1 MYLTVEGERVSIEE
15 YRGAFAGRA
24 TCSTEPLTLSM
35 IRGQHS
41 ALTAPSVAASL
52 PGLARH
58 IESADTPPTDE
69 QTDQSNTGTG
79 YGFEVLSSSG
89 ERESQTVAWY

>member
-1 MYLTVEGERVSIEE
+1 MSLDQWIKENQPDVWKDLQ
-15 YRGAFAGRA
+15 AFRSR
-24 TCSTEPLTLSM
+24 CN
-35 IRGQHS
+35 S

-58 IESADTPPTDE
+58 IESPDTPPTE
-69 QTDQSNTGTG
+69 PETDQSNTGTG

>member
-1 MYLTVEGERVSIEE
+1 MCYLDNTGLIEKLRERLKQDKL
-15 YRGAFAGRA
+15 R
-24 TCSTEPLTLSM
+24 
-35 IRGQHS
+35 S

-58 IESADTPPTDE
+58 IESPDTPSTDE

>member
-1 MYLTVEGERVSIEE
+1 MCLEDDGILLQDMTTAVFYDP
-15 YRGAFAGRA
+15 
-24 TCSTEPLTLSM
+24 CQPLS
-35 IRGQHS
+35 S

-58 IESADTPPTDE
+58 IESPDTPPTDE

>member
-1 MYLTVEGERVSIEE
+1 MSLDQWIKENQPDVWKDLQ
-15 YRGAFAGRA
+15 AFRKR
-24 TCSTEPLTLSM
+24 CN
-35 IRGQHS
+35 S
-41 ALTAPSVAASL
+41 ALTTPSVAASL

-58 IESADTPPTDE
+58 IESPDMLSTDE